1 MSFKKVSL
9 IRNKISDFFI
19 LIKQLFRGEKKEER
33 TSWIRAFW
41 SKLRIWLM
49 LLGGLSIFVYLINK
63 ISLVDFLNNILNVN
77 KFYFV
82 AALLVGISVTVF
94 KTIRFEFF
102 YPAAGRWLGLYG
114 IFALLRVLYY
124 VLPFNTGEIV
134 YLTMFKK
141 YQFTPTITE
150 TAPTWFFLRLTDIIA
165 LGLWFTVVLFLVPF
179 SGNLF
184 GEMYS
189 FRWIIIG
196 IAGTMLIVILALPF
210 LIPKLRKSKKENW
223 FANKMNMLRSGFSR
237 TFGMP
242 TLIRTLTISILIW
255 LAAIL
260 FDTLALIAFNTPLSF
275 MECFLASIAIYC
287 ISLLPINAPLNL
299 GTDEALWTGV
309 LMLAGVSSAQAISI
323 ALSLR
328 VVNFMVLFAEGTI
341 GFYLLF
347 LGKAATRFQSN
358 SFKQGNS
365 IY

>member
-1 MSFKKVSL
+1 MLEKKENLVS
-9 IRNKISDFFI
+9 RKISDFNS
-19 LIKQLFRGEKKEER
+19 LTKQLFKVEKKEE
-33 TSWIRAFW
+33 SVGLIRALW
-41 SKLRIWLM
+41 TKLRIWLM
-49 LLGGLSIFVYLINK
+49 LLGGISIFIYLISQ
-63 ISLVDFLNNILNVN
+63 ISLADFFNNILNVN
-77 KFYFV
+77 IIYFIG
-82 AALLVGISVTVF
+82 AFIVGISVTIL

-102 YPAAGRWLGLYG
+102 YPAQGRWLGLYG

-165 LGLWFTVVLFLVPF
+165 LAFWFTAVLFFVPF
-179 SGNLF
+179 TGSLF

-196 IAGTMLIVILALPF
+196 IAGTMLVVILSLPF
-210 LIPKLRKSKKENW
+210 LIPRIPISKKENW
-223 FANKMNMLRSGFSR
+223 ITKKLNMLRSGFSR
-237 TFGMP
+237 TFGIS
-242 TLIRTLTISILIW
+242 TLIRTLINSIIIW

-309 LMLAGVSSAQAISI
+309 LMLAGVSSVQAISI

-328 VVNFMVLFAEGTI
+328 VVNFLVLFSEGII

-347 LGKAATRFQSN
+347 IRRSKTSLQKV
-358 SFKQGNS
+358 S
-365 IY
+365 IQ